1 MANKYAWRT
10 SMLANKHVGEQSG
23 ANKHVGEQTGANKQP
38 RAVLNTYNYVHY
50 CLQYEYIRNTH
61 NL

>member
-10 SMLANKHVGEQSG
+10 NMLANKYVGEQSG

-38 RAVLNTYNYVHY
+38 RAILYTIVTTN
-50 CLQYEYIRNTH
+50 
-61 NL
+61 